1 MRRKRTPK
9 KRLRV
14 IADRLWSHAV
24 RSDWNW
30 RCAVCQS
37 KKVEAH
43 HLIPRTNYATRYD
56 IWNGI
61 ALCCSHHKFDARI
74 SPHLNAAGWLNWLSI
89 WHPERHAWYVDTPNP
104 MFVGT
109 KNDAFFLGAIRSLR
123 EYVDD
128 AAFESIVGI
137 KLSRELEP
145 QSDD

>member
-1 MRRKRTPK
+1 
-9 KRLRV
+9 
-14 IADRLWSHAV
+14 
-24 RSDWNW
+24 
-30 RCAVCQS
+30 
-37 KKVEAH
+37 
-43 HLIPRTNYATRYD
+43 
-56 IWNGI
+56 
-61 ALCCSHHKFDARI
+61 
-74 SPHLNAAGWLNWLSI
+74 
-89 WHPERHAWYVDTPNP
+89 